1 MVPDISSVLTRV
13 RGIKSKIFL
22 LIEEAEAIRANL
34 TDVCEVMSESI
45 ISTRLP
51 SAAVTGNNSPALTT
65 TGYDLNSPAAS
76 TIYLGNRY
84 RSARSRL
91 SLSGTTSPELE
102 KLLPTILSSVH
113 RRALQAMDR
122 YGPEI
127 IKWKRGFT
135 ALHWAYK
142 EGRPD
147 IVDYL
152 IRRGARTDL
161 RDENGLLP
169 SEYMPTPRKGI
180 AAYVDLESIPPA
192 QQRAL
197 RGMESYGW
205 KSLKWAGGFT
215 ILHWAY
221 QAGRQDVIK
230 YCESQGMPQSILDDK
245 GFCPKDYAK

>member
-1 MVPDISSVLTRV
+1 MRSQLDDFHLESPIVSMVPDISSVLTRV

-102 KLLPTILSSVH
+102 NFSRQSSLRCIDEPFRQWTDTA
-113 RRALQAMDR
+113 RR
-122 YGPEI
+122 
-127 IKWKRGFT
+127 
-135 ALHWAYK
+135 
-142 EGRPD
+142 
-147 IVDYL
+147 
-152 IRRGARTDL
+152 
-161 RDENGLLP
+161 
-169 SEYMPTPRKGI
+169 S
-180 AAYVDLESIPPA
+180 
-192 QQRAL
+192 
-197 RGMESYGW
+197 
-205 KSLKWAGGFT
+205 
-215 ILHWAY
+215 
-221 QAGRQDVIK
+221 
-230 YCESQGMPQSILDDK
+230 
-245 GFCPKDYAK
+245 